1 MSQQTLIH
9 YLGCSG
15 SSSRR
20 SDALGLVVRAAVIIQ
35 GRAQIVAT
43 ADEVGRVLV
52 RGFRKGAGTIV
63 RGTHRRRRRWRRKT
77 HIWWGNP
84 HRLQLRL
91 SCLCCLTP
99 AVHANTTDSN
109 GKAAAAVHSTR
120 NETAVHAAAVRC
132 RSNETEATV
141 RPVRHGWWTG
151 VGTHHRGGRGL
162 EAWEG
167 TPLRATVRR
176 GSIRRGV
183 KEGVRAASLG
193 DTALRSANDVT
204 LHTVHS
210 ETHPRV
216 AAEVAGIL
224 HAAFSC
230 GVTNGCRGGHIAI
243 VVDARRATGTDLT
256 ATALAS
262 SGVVVGSVLV
272 SGRSGA
278 HGDGSRAH
286 TANNA

>member
-151 VGTHHRGGRGL
+151 VGTHHRGG
-162 EAWEG
+162 EG
-167 TPLRATVRR
+167 A
-176 GSIRRGV
+176 GSLGRHPTQGHR
-183 KEGVRAASLG
+183 KEGE
-193 DTALRSANDVT
+193 
-204 LHTVHS
+204 HK
-210 ETHPRV
+210 E
-216 AAEVAGIL
+216 
-224 HAAFSC
+224 
-230 GVTNGCRGGHIAI
+230 GC
-243 VVDARRATGTDLT
+243 
-256 ATALAS
+256 
-262 SGVVVGSVLV
+262 
-272 SGRSGA
+272 
-278 HGDGSRAH
+278 
-286 TANNA
+286 